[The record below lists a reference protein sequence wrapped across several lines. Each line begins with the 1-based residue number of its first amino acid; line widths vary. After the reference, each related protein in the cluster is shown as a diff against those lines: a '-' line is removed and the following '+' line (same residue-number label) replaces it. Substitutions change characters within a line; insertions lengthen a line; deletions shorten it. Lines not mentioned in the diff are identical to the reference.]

1 MRLSQAFVLVAF
13 APFAIAY
20 PTFSAPAA
28 AAVETAATAFTVS
41 WADNGDAPATADITT
56 YQLDVCAG
64 SSGTNLEVVYPVT
77 ASATLGSTLTTSV
90 TVPAARGSSVTN
102 AYFMR
107 MIATTAT
114 GTVTVY
120 SNRFSISG
128 MTGTFAATY
137 TITGTA
143 GPATVNNVADTAVT
157 SSSSSSSSSSGTTDD
172 GVYGTPFQSQTGL
185 TRYAPM
191 GLMPGTTIT
200 ATNTEPQYPTSSV
213 ALATTYLSSAT
224 IDTTLTQ
231 AQTASFTSHANTVAA
246 ASMPTDDMAKFLA
259 RWKD

>member
-1 MRLSQAFVLVAF
+1 MRFSQALVLLAY

-28 AAVETAATAFTVS
+28 GAVETAATPFTVT
-41 WADNGDAPATADITT
+41 WADNGDAPAIADITT
-56 YQLDVCAG
+56 YQLDLCAG
-64 SSGTNLEVVYPVT
+64 SSTGADLAVIYPVT
-77 ASATLGSTLTTSV
+77 ASAALGSTVSTSV

-107 MIATTAT
+107 MIATTAS

-128 MTGTFAATY
+128 MTGTFAAPY

-143 GPATVNNVADTAVT
+143 GPATVNNVADTAVA
-157 SSSSSSSSSSGTTDD
+157 SSSGTADE
-172 GVYGTPFQSQTGL
+172 GVYGIPYQSQTGL
-185 TRYAPM
+185 TKYAPM
-191 GLMPGTTIT
+191 GLMPGTAIT

-213 ALATTYLSSAT
+213 ALATTYLSPAT

-231 AQTASFTSHANTVAA
+231 AQTASFASHPNTVAA

>member
-28 AAVETAATAFTVS
+28 AAVETAATPFTVS
-41 WADNGDAPATADITT
+41 WADNGDAPAIADITT

-64 SSGTNLEVVYPVT
+64 SSTGSNLEVIYQVT

-120 SNRFSISG
+120 SNRFSIKG
-128 MTGTFAATY
+128 MTGSFAATY

-143 GPATVNNVADTAVT
+143 GPATVNNVADTAVA
-157 SSSSSSSSSSGTTDD
+157 SSSSTTDD
-172 GVYGTPFQSQTGL
+172 GVYGTPFQSQTGP

-200 ATNTEPQYPTSSV
+200 ATNTEPQYPVSSV
-213 ALATTYLSSAT
+213 ALATTYLSPAT
-224 IDTTLTQ
+224 IATTLTQ
-231 AQTASFTSHANTVAA
+231 AQTASFISHANTVAA

>member
-1 MRLSQAFVLVAF
+1 MRFSQALVLLAF

-28 AAVETAATAFTVS
+28 AAVETAATPFTVT
-41 WADNGDAPATADITT
+41 WADNGDAPAIADITT
-56 YQLDVCAG
+56 YQLHVCAG
-64 SSGTNLEVVYPVT
+64 SSTGADLKVIYAVT
-77 ASATLGSTLTTSV
+77 TSATLGSTVSTSV
-90 TVPAARGSSVTN
+90 TVPAVSGSSVTN

-107 MIATTAT
+107 MIATTAS

-128 MTGTFAATY
+128 MTGSFGATY

-143 GPATVNNVADTAVT
+143 GPATVNNVADTAVA
-157 SSSSSSSSSSGTTDD
+157 SSSGTADD
-172 GVYGTPFQSQTGL
+172 GVYGTPYQSQTGL

-231 AQTASFTSHANTVAA
+231 AQTASFTSHPNTVAA

>member
-1 MRLSQAFVLVAF
+1 
-13 APFAIAY
+13 
-20 PTFSAPAA
+20 
-28 AAVETAATAFTVS
+28 
-41 WADNGDAPATADITT
+41 
-56 YQLDVCAG
+56 
-64 SSGTNLEVVYPVT
+64 
-77 ASATLGSTLTTSV
+77 
-90 TVPAARGSSVTN
+90 
-102 AYFMR
+102 

-231 AQTASFTSHANTVAA
+231 AQTASFTSHANTV
-246 ASMPTDDMAKFLA
+246 SFNTQTQNLKSTRLTHQRLLRHRCLQMIWQNSWLDGKIESLE
-259 RWKD
+259 RR

>member
-1 MRLSQAFVLVAF
+1 MRFSQAIVLLAY

-28 AAVETAATAFTVS
+28 AAVETAATPFTVT
-41 WADNGDAPATADITT
+41 WADNGDAPAIADVTT

-64 SSGTNLEVVYPVT
+64 SNSGADLKVIYAVT
-77 ASATLGSTLTTSV
+77 ASATLGSTLSTSV
-90 TVPAARGSSVTN
+90 TVPAASGSSVTN

-107 MIATTAT
+107 MIATTAS

-120 SNRFSISG
+120 SKRFSISG
-128 MTGTFAATY
+128 MTGSFGATY
-137 TITGTA
+137 TITGTD
-143 GPATVNNVADTAVT
+143 GPATVNNVADTAVA
-157 SSSSSSSSSSGTTDD
+157 SSSGTANE
-172 GVYGTPFQSQTGL
+172 GVYGIPYQSQTGL

-191 GLMPGTTIT
+191 GRMPGTAIT

-213 ALATTYLSSAT
+213 SLATAHLDPAT
-224 IDTTLTQ
+224 IYTTLTQ
-231 AQTASFTSHANTVAA
+231 AQTASFASHANTLAA

>member
-1 MRLSQAFVLVAF
+1 MRLSQALAPLAF

-28 AAVETAATAFTVS
+28 AAAIQKAGTAFTVT
-41 WADNGDAPATADITT
+41 WADNGDAPSIADLST
-56 YQLDVCAG
+56 YTLDVCAG
-64 SSGTNLEVVYPVT
+64 SSSGTDLEVVSSVSSGT
-77 ASATLGSTLTTSV
+77 TLGSTLSTTV
-90 TVPAARGSSVTN
+90 TVPATKGGSVTN

-107 MIATTAT
+107 MVATAT
-114 GTVTVY
+114 AGGTVTVY

-128 MTGTFAATY
+128 MTGTFSSTF

-143 GPATVNNVADTAVT
+143 GPATVNTVADTAA
-157 SSSSSSSSSSGTTDD
+157 SSSSAASADD
-172 GVYGTPFQSQTGL
+172 GVFATPYQSQTGL
-185 TRYAPM
+185 TKYAPM

-200 ATNTEPQYPTSSV
+200 ATNTSPQYPTSSV
-213 ALATTYLSSAT
+213 DIATAYLSPPT

-231 AQTASFTSHANTVAA
+231 PQTASYNSHANTGAA
-246 ASMPTDDMAKFLA
+246 ASMPTGDMAKFLA

>member
-1 MRLSQAFVLVAF
+1 MRFSQALVLLAY

-28 AAVETAATAFTVS
+28 AAVETAATPFTVT
-41 WADNGDAPATADITT
+41 WADNGDAPAIADITT

-64 SSGTNLEVVYPVT
+64 SSAADLEVIYSVT
-77 ASATLGSTLTTSV
+77 ASATLGSTVSTSV

-107 MIATTAT
+107 MIATTAS
-114 GTVTVY
+114 GNVIVY

-128 MTGTFAATY
+128 MTGTFVAVY

-143 GPATVNNVADTAVT
+143 GPATVNNVADTAVA
-157 SSSSSSSSSSGTTDD
+157 SSSGTADE
-172 GVYGTPFQSQTGL
+172 GVYGIPFQSQTGL

-200 ATNTEPQYPTSSV
+200 ATNTEPQYSKSDV
-213 ALATTYLSSAT
+213 VLATTHLSPAT
-224 IDTTLTQ
+224 IYTTLTQ
-231 AQTASFTSHANTVAA
+231 AQTASFASHPNTVAA
-246 ASMPTDDMAKFLA
+246 ASMPTDDMARFLA

>member
-1 MRLSQAFVLVAF
+1 MRFSQAVVLLAY

-28 AAVETAATAFTVS
+28 AAVETAATPFTVT
-41 WADNGDAPATADITT
+41 WADNGDAPAIADITT

-64 SSGTNLEVVYPVT
+64 SSTGKDIKVIYQVT
-77 ASATLGSTLTTSV
+77 ASATLGSTVSTSV
-90 TVPAARGSSVTN
+90 TVPPATGSSVTN

-107 MIATTAT
+107 MIATTAS

-128 MTGTFAATY
+128 MTGSFGATY

-143 GPATVNNVADTAVT
+143 GPATVNNVADTAVA
-157 SSSSSSSSSSGTTDD
+157 SSSGTADE
-172 GVYGTPFQSQTGL
+172 GVYGTPYQSQTGP

-200 ATNTEPQYPTSSV
+200 ATNTAPQHPKSDV
-213 ALATTYLSSAT
+213 ALATTYLSPAT
-224 IDTTLTQ
+224 IVTTLTQ
-231 AQTASFTSHANTVAA
+231 AQTASFASHPNTVAA